1 LYFSH
6 LEHGLLLLVLHKFN
20 TWLSAAAGVVVPITV
35 VEAVRRSLKP
45 QLVFPLQQELH
56 MR

>member
-20 TWLSAAAGVVVPITV
+20 TWLSAAAGVVVPTTGV
-35 VEAVRRSLKP
+35 VAV
-45 QLVFPLQQELH
+45 PLDW
-56 MR
+56 